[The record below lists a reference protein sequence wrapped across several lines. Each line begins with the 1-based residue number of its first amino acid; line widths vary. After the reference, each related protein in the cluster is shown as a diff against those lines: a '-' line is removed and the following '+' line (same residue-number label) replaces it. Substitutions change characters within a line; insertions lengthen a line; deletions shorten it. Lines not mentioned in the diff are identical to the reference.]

1 METKESLLNK
11 LQIIEQQEKIDAKYP
26 TGLMID
32 ISGPEG
38 NIYYLFGVANRL
50 VRELKL
56 SAEEKAEFE
65 RDRNEQ
71 RTYQEHLDVMV
82 RWFGI
87 IFVGENLEYGSR
99 KGGK

>member
-11 LQIIEQQEKIDAKYP
+11 LEILEKQGTIDAKYP

-56 SAEEKAEFE
+56 SDDEKAAFE

-82 RWFGI
+82 KWFGI
-87 IFVGENLEYGSR
+87 IFVGRNLDYPSSR
-99 KGGK
+99 EGK

>member
-11 LQIIEQQEKIDAKYP
+11 LKILEQQENVDAKYP
-26 TGLMID
+26 TGLIID

-56 SAEEKAEFE
+56 SPDEKAEFE
-65 RDRNEQ
+65 RERNEQ

-82 RWFGI
+82 KWFGI
-87 IFVGENLEYGSR
+87 IFVGENLEYSYQR
-99 KGGK
+99 EGK

>member
-11 LQIIEQQEKIDAKYP
+11 LQIIEQQGKIDAKYP

-56 SAEEKAEFE
+56 SSEEKAEFE
-65 RDRNEQ
+65 RERNEQ

-82 RWFGI
+82 KWFGI
-87 IFVGENLEYGSR
+87 IFFGENLEYSSHGE
-99 KGGK
+99 GK

>member
-11 LQIIEQQEKIDAKYP
+11 LKILEQQENVDAKYP
-26 TGLMID
+26 TGLIID

-56 SAEEKAEFE
+56 SPDEKAEFE
-65 RDRNEQ
+65 SE
-71 RTYQEHLDVMV
+71 
-82 RWFGI
+82 
-87 IFVGENLEYGSR
+87 GSYEGHQQ
-99 KGGK
+99 GGQDARGVC